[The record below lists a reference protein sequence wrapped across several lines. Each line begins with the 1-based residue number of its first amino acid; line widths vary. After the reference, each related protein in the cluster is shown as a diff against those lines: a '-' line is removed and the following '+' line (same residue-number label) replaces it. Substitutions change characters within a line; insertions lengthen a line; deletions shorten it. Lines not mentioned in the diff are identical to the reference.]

1 MTHDLAVAALLKTYS
16 DLQGELAALRK
27 KDAELCR
34 QLDHVRGV
42 LAIYRPEMDL
52 KPISPTRPQ
61 KPRKVTPRGK
71 QSTLALEVL
80 KAATTPLTTREVA
93 REVLKR
99 QGQEEP
105 DERLIGIVVPNVHG
119 ALARFKKRG
128 TVKENGNPKRW
139 EIVG

>member
-1 MTHDLAVAALLKTYS
+1 MSHDLAVAALLKTYAE
-16 DLQGELAALRK
+16 LQGKLATIRK
-27 KDAELCR
+27 EDAAICR
-34 QLDHVRGV
+34 QLDHVRGT

-80 KAATTPLTTREVA
+80 RAATEPLTTREVA
-93 REVLKR
+93 RLVLQR
-99 QGQEEP
+99 QGTEEP

-119 ALARFKKRG
+119 ALNRFKKRG
-128 TVKENGNPKRW
+128 TVRESGNPKRW
-139 EIVG
+139 EVAP